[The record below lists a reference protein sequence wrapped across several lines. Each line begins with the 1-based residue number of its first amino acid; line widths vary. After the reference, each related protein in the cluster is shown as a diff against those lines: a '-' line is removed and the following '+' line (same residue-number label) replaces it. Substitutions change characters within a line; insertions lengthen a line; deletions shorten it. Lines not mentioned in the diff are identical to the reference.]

1 MRQIRPSVAELIDRL
16 TIDQVKQVFD
26 REGTASVSDE
36 MASIES
42 DLDYLL
48 PNGLG
53 VDDSTFLRLIVALAQ
68 INLQIWFAKDAMQTK
83 PVSRPGS
90 MKSAHQ
96 LNGVR
101 NRIKNRILALEQGGL
116 EDTGKSNVETD
127 GLDIWEISVLR
138 EPGRT

>member
-53 VDDSTFLRLIVALAQ
+53 VDDSTFVRLIVALAQ

-83 PVSRPGS
+83 PDSRLGS

-101 NRIKNRILALEQGGL
+101 NRIKNRILALEQRDL
-116 EDTGKSNVETD
+116 QDAGKSNVETD